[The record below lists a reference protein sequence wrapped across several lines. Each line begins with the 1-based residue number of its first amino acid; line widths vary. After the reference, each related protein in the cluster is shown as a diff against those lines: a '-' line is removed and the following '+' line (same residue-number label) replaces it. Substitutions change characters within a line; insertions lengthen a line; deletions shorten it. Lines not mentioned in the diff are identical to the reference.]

1 MPTINFVSSCV
12 SELLHRY
19 IQKEWYKRAKC
30 VLTTPLI
37 NTEKVYFYSLP
48 IKLGL
53 IKNFD
58 KARDKNT
65 AVFMYL
71 KNKFPM
77 ISDAKIK
84 EGVFG
89 GPQIRELTPTYL
101 LNGAEFFLRS
111 RPVLS

>member
-1 MPTINFVSSCV
+1 
-12 SELLHRY
+12 
-19 IQKEWYKRAKC
+19 
-30 VLTTPLI
+30 
-37 NTEKVYFYSLP
+37 LP

-53 IKNFD
+53 IKNFV

-65 AVFMYL
+65 AGFMYL
-71 KNKFPM
+71 KNKFPR

-89 GPQIRELTPTYL
+89 GPQIRDLILTCL
-101 LNGAEFFLRS
+101 LNGVESFLRS